1 MPILKGWKFPIQ
13 VDEETG
19 KICTVEDNEN
29 IKQSVKLILETQKRE
44 RKIVPQFG
52 TDLRAFMFEI
62 VDPQF
67 ISTLK
72 DSINSSLRMWESHIE
87 DMNVS
92 VRATPGPVSIV
103 EAGIDY
109 ITDIEPTQERVTTR
123 IDANDKE

>member
-1 MPILKGWKFPIQ
+1 MPTLKGWKFPIQ

-72 DSINSSLRMWESHIE
+72 DSITSSLRTWENHIE

-92 VRATPGPVSIV
+92 VKATAGPVSIV
-103 EAGIDY
+103 QASIDY